1 MAGERIKEAVH
12 AAASRRRGKKLIKV
26 EPKPTTFKSLVRDA
40 LWVHGHFS
48 APRAMLYVVFVLIIG
63 LGTFLIWKDPVQGA
77 RIVLPYLVRAFE
89 TLMFYAFGVK
99 GLRAVGSWMGD
110 GYIDPTME
118 YQQTSLYGEQASDRI
133 DDPDDGR
140 NGT

>member
-1 MAGERIKEAVH
+1 MAGERIKEAVRS
-12 AAASRRRGKKLIKV
+12 AASRRRGKKLIKV

-89 TLMFYAFGVK
+89 TLMFYA
-99 GLRAVGSWMGD
+99 SIWSEP
-110 GYIDPTME
+110 PTVNCSVE
-118 YQQTSLYGEQASDRI
+118 PLASSVFSRL
-133 DDPDDGR
+133 
-140 NGT
+140 TA